1 MAITRLFGS
10 SVLLVLLAGCQS
22 APTVQT
28 GPDAEVSHDGLH
40 KVDNSRMGT
49 AWVRPDADLSGY
61 TKLLLT
67 GAAIE
72 YRSVKSVGGSTR
84 ANSNRSEFPMSEGAR
99 DRFEALASEVFR
111 DEIAKSEHYTI
122 VDKAGPDVLEIR
134 GALIDVVSNVP
145 PDMMGRGDYYLSKIG
160 EATLILEIRDSQTHE
175 IIARAADRRAVQP
188 VVAVRSNP
196 VTNTSEVQ
204 REIRRWASLL
214 RDSIDQ
220 FHDDL

>member
-1 MAITRLFGS
+1 MALTRLFGVT
-10 SVLLVLLAGCQS
+10 VLLVLLAGCQS
-22 APTVQT
+22 TPTVQT
-28 GPDAEVSHDGLH
+28 GADAEVSHDGLH

-61 TKLLLT
+61 TKLLMT
-67 GAAIE
+67 GAGIE
-72 YRSVKSVGGSTR
+72 YRAVKSLSGSTR
-84 ANSNRSEFPMSEGAR
+84 ANSGRSDFPMSESAR
-99 DRFEALASEVFR
+99 NRFEELTSEVFR
-111 DEIAKSEHYTI
+111 DEISKSKHYAL
-122 VDKAGPDVLEIR
+122 VDKAGPEVLEVR

-160 EATLILEIRDSQTHE
+160 EATLILEIRDSETHE
-175 IIARAADRRAVQP
+175 IIARAADRRAIQP

-196 VTNTSEVQ
+196 VTNRSEVR

-214 RDSIDQ
+214 RESIDQ